1 MRRHFAPSRQSGAT
15 IFVVMVMV
23 LLTTLMLLWASRSAR
38 FNELITGNDSDY
50 QRALEAAQAMVRD
63 AEFDIRGTR
72 PDDQPCVADAPAVCR
87 GVTVSASPAAAYYPM
102 AGEDELN
109 STLEETLNAQ
119 TPSCIAGICTP
130 TNVMPEFWNN
140 QDTLDDMK
148 ARAATY
154 GSFTG
159 TKVAAI
165 GNPLL
170 RHSATTPVIVPS
182 AWYWVEV
189 LPYNVYLAKG
199 GEAGYAKDLS
209 PDLDSPYVYRI
220 TAVAE
225 GRKPDTQAVVQT
237 VFVRRK
243 AKS

>member
-1 MRRHFAPSRQSGAT
+1 MRRDFSSSRQRGAT

-63 AEFDIRGTR
+63 AEFDVRGTG
-72 PDDQPCVADAPAVCR
+72 PNDQPCAAAAPAVCR
-87 GVTVSASPAAAYYPM
+87 GATVSASTSTAYYPM
-102 AGEDELN
+102 AEEAELN
-109 STLEETLNAQ
+109 ATLEETLNAE
-119 TPSCIAGICTP
+119 TPSCISGICTP
-130 TNVMPEFWNN
+130 TNVTPEFWNTKS
-140 QDTLDDMK
+140 TLDAMK
-148 ARAATY
+148 AKAATY

-170 RHSATTPVIVPS
+170 VHSDTQPAS
-182 AWYWVEV
+182 AWYWVEL
-189 LPYNVYLAKG
+189 LPYNVYLAATG
-199 GEAGYAKDLS
+199 DAGYAKDLS

-225 GRKPDTQAVVQT
+225 GRKPGTQAVVQT

>member
-1 MRRHFAPSRQSGAT
+1 MPRRFALSGQRGVT

-38 FNELITGNDSDY
+38 FNELITGNDADY

-63 AEFDIRGTR
+63 AEFDIRGTG
-72 PDDQPCVADAPAVCR
+72 PNDEPCVPEAPAVCR
-87 GVTVSASPAAAYYPM
+87 GAAVTAAPAAAYYPM
-102 AGEDELN
+102 ADESDLN
-109 STLEETLNAQ
+109 ATLEETLDAQ

-130 TNVMPEFWNN
+130 THVTPEFWNTKS
-140 QDTLDDMK
+140 TLDAMK
-148 ARAATY
+148 DRGATY

-159 TKVAAI
+159 TKTAAI
-165 GNPLL
+165 GSALL
-170 RHSATTPVIVPS
+170 LHGADTPAR
-182 AWYWVEV
+182 AWYWVEI
-189 LPYNVYLAKG
+189 LHYNWDRASS
-199 GEAGYAKDLS
+199 GEAGYSKDLI
-209 PDLDSPYVYRI
+209 PDSTSPYVYRI

-225 GRKPDTQAVVQT
+225 GRKPGTRAVVQT